1 MTKLLYVLCEGE
13 SEKVFVDSLLTP
25 YLTSKFDI
33 CVETIILDGTTSY
46 PSLVQ
51 KTKRIVSELHNFVV
65 TSMVDFYGL
74 KDKPALHSSLP
85 ERMASELEEHY
96 LNDVGYENF
105 VPYISMHEY
114 EAIYFSDPHVFSFYS
129 ASDVKEAE
137 KILGKF
143 HGNPEAING
152 NESTAPSKRILGF
165 EPNYIKMSHAEELL
179 KRLSITSISDRC
191 KHFSSWIATL
201 KKRIEKMD
209 G

>member
-33 CVETIILDGTTSY
+33 YVVTIILGGTTSY
-46 PSLVQ
+46 SSLVQ

-65 TSMVDFYGL
+65 TSMIDFYGL
-74 KDKPALHSSLP
+74 KGKPALHSSLP

-96 LNDVGYENF
+96 LNDVGYEIF
-105 VPYISMHEY
+105 VPYFSMHEY

-129 ASDVKEAE
+129 VSDVKEAE

-152 NESTAPSKRILGF
+152 NESTAPSKRIQSF
-165 EPNYIKMSHAEELL
+165 EPNYVKMSHAEELL
-179 KRLSITSISDRC
+179 KRLSLASISEKC
-191 KHFSSWIATL
+191 HHFSSWIAIL
-201 KKRIEKMD
+201 EQCIEKD
-209 G
+209 GG